1 MKNKKEYIIQKFSE
15 KEIPL
20 TESQAEQFEAYYE
33 LLVETNKVMNLTAI
47 TEFEDVI
54 EKHFLDSAVIS
65 VFYDLASVKRL
76 MDVGTGAGF
85 PGIPLKILYP
95 QISVTLLDSLHKRI
109 GFLQQAVDNLGLTD
123 VELIHGRAEDVGRDP
138 RHREGYDLCVSRA
151 VANLSTLS
159 EYCTPFVKIGG
170 SFVSYKSGSPEEELE
185 QAKPAI
191 RKLGCRTKRV
201 EKFSL
206 GDAGRSLIFIER
218 LEHLGKQYPRKAGL
232 PSRSPL

>member
-1 MKNKKEYIIQKFSE
+1 
-15 KEIPL
+15 
-20 TESQAEQFEAYYE
+20 
-33 LLVETNKVMNLTAI
+33 
-47 TEFEDVI
+47 
-54 EKHFLDSAVIS
+54 
-65 VFYDLASVKRL
+65 

-159 EYCTPFVKIGG
+159 EYCTPFVKTGG